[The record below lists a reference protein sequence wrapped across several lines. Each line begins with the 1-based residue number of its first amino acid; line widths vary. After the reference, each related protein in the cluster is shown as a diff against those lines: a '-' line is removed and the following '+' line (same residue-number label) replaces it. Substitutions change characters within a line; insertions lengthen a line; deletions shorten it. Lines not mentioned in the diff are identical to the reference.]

1 MADTLYVPVS
11 SKILSRIL
19 EQAGEHG
26 TTPEEEVVTILRDR
40 FYDDDEGSLGFG
52 SKVIALFSG
61 SGVGF
66 ETPIEEIRGGTTDE
80 QIYQAGA
87 AEGMNEEKGLGT
99 QIAELFGNHGL
110 REDEF
115 PNR

>member
-1 MADTLYVPVS
+1 MSSSVPI
-11 SKILSRIL
+11 ILSRIL
-19 EQAGEHG
+19 ERAGEHG

-66 ETPIEEIRGGTTDE
+66 ETPIEEIRGGAPAT
-80 QIYQAGA
+80 QIDQVCATVA
-87 AEGMNEEKGLGT
+87 MKEEKGLGT
-99 QIAELFGNHGL
+99 QIAELFAEHGL

-115 PNR
+115 PSR